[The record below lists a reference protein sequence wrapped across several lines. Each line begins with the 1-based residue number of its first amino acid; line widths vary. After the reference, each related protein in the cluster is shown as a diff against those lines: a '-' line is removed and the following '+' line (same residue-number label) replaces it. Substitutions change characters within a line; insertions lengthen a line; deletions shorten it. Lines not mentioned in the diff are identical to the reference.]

1 MSSVFFRS
9 GNIYTARSNESV
21 EVLDV
26 LPAGTYLVKKNEMTG
41 ELYLQ
46 STEDLDVPSK
56 IYGSS
61 PKDRSSRI
69 IKTFLERF
77 DANKSTGVL
86 LSGDKGSGKT
96 LLTKVL
102 SQTLRNQNIPTIIIN
117 EPWCGQAFNELI
129 GQIKQPAMVLF
140 DEFEKVYDDDE
151 QQSLLTLLDGT
162 VSSSKLFV
170 FTTNGDKLNAYL
182 TNRPGRIYYS
192 YSYSGIDADFL
203 QEYADDKLNN
213 KDHLKSLKLIHST
226 FASFTFD
233 MLSALIEEMNRYN
246 EDATQAI
253 KHLNMDISKESS
265 TYEVSIIL
273 DGKPVT
279 NKYYPAMIYN
289 NPLYVA
295 GGKEITIYADED
307 EESKLSIK
315 KFTQFDLS
323 GKNLV
328 NISDGGNMTFE
339 HPYGKKKIYVTLSK
353 YSAFSFDYRAF

>member
-21 EVLDV
+21 EVLET
-26 LPAGTYLVKKNEMTG
+26 LPAGTYLIKKNEMTG
-41 ELYLQ
+41 ELFLQ
-46 STEDLDVPSK
+46 STENLDVPAK

-61 PKDRSSRI
+61 PKERSSRI
-69 IKTFLERF
+69 INTFLERF
-77 DANKSTGVL
+77 DSNKSTGVL

-102 SQTLRNQNIPTIIIN
+102 SQTLRDQNIPTIVIN
-117 EPWCGQAFNELI
+117 VPWCGQAFNELI
-129 GQIKQPAMVLF
+129 GQIKQPAMILF
-140 DEFEKVYDDDE
+140 DEFEKVYDDDD

-192 YSYSGIDADFL
+192 YSYSGVDSDFL
-203 QEYADDKLNN
+203 QEYADDKLKN
-213 KDHLKSLKLIHST
+213 KDHMKSLKMIHST

-233 MLSALIEEMNRYN
+233 MLSALIEEMNRYD

-253 KHLNMDISKESS
+253 KHLNMDISRESS
-265 TYEVSIIL
+265 TYEVSVIL
-273 DGKPVT
+273 DGKPVN
-279 NKYYPAMIYN
+279 NKFYPQMIYK
-289 NPLYVA
+289 NPLYVP
-295 GGKEITIYADED
+295 GGQEVSIYADDDD
-307 EESKLSIK
+307 EKLNIK

-339 HPYGKKKIYVTLSK
+339 HPYGKKKIYIILNK